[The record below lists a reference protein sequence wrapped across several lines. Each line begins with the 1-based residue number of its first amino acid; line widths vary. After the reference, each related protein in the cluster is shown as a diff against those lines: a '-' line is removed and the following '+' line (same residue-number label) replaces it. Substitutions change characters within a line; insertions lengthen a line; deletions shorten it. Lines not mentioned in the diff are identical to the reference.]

1 MARPKSKA
9 KQVTHQVRLNLPA
22 TLDVQALVRQAESE
36 GASRASLVFKAI
48 DHYLAELQGR
58 PSRGP
63 ASKDHVL
70 FFTARLPDDIYKR
83 VVKAARMHGIPT
95 PTTLVREA
103 VRHLAES
110 ETGKGPAS

>member
-1 MARPKSKA
+1 MARPKSKT
-9 KQVTHQVRLNLPA
+9 KPLTHQMRFNLPA
-22 TLDVQALVRQAESE
+22 TRDVTALVKQAEAE

-63 ASKDHVL
+63 APKDHIL
-70 FFTARLPDDIYKR
+70 FFTARLSDDVHKR
-83 VVKAARMHGIPT
+83 VVKAARQNGIPS

-103 VRHLAES
+103 VRWLA
-110 ETGKGPAS
+110 ETGKGTS